1 MDVLGLNKVAMTFSV
16 QNIGWLDV
24 SRLQQVW
31 QLTSR
36 RERSGVLI
44 RDRVSLCLRARNHTG
59 TQHEGRDGICQDGE
73 LQHALKPGAAR
84 IKVAESCNILYKLAM
99 CT

>member
-31 QLTSR
+31 QLTAR
-36 RERSGVLI
+36 QQQA
-44 RDRVSLCLRARNHTG
+44 RAVRGADKGSCQSPLTCKKSYWHAMLG
-59 TQHEGRDGICQDGE
+59 YGHDGICQDGE
-73 LQHALKPGAAR
+73 LQHALKPGAAT
-84 IKVAESCNILYKLAM
+84 IKVA
-99 CT
+99 